1 MTKQEKLK
9 IALAAREDEVQTY
22 QINIDNYMLAIAHI
36 DTLSSVDQ
44 DDLAEFKQRLM
55 QLLKSEILEQKKS
68 KVMLAVL
75 KQQLE

>member
-1 MTKQEKLK
+1 MTKQEKLQM
-9 IALAAREDEVQTY
+9 ALAAREDEVQTY

-36 DTLSSVDQ
+36 ETMSAADQ

>member
-1 MTKQEKLK
+1 MTKQEKLQ

>member
-1 MTKQEKLK
+1 MTKQEQLQM
-9 IALAAREDEVQTY
+9 ALVAREEEVQTY

-36 DTLSSVDQ
+36 ETLSAADQ

-55 QLLKSEILEQKKS
+55 QLLKSEMLEQKKS